1 MSKYKDNKVS
11 VVLCTYNGSK
21 FLNKQLDSILGQSYE
36 VDEIIIVDDCSVD
49 STREILKEYKERYNK
64 IKLFFNTKNLGSNL
78 SFQYAL
84 SLAENEYIVLC
95 DQDDIWFENK
105 IEVQMDMVISSSFYK
120 KEQPLLVFHDL
131 RLIDQHDNV
140 IIDSFWKL
148 HKFKPNNFSF
158 KKLMISNIVTGC
170 TCLINRKTRD
180 EILKCD
186 MNDIIMHDHLIALIA
201 YGFGN
206 VIHIDEQ
213 LIDYRSHNNSVTK
226 KENISV
232 IIRIKLFVGK
242 IKSKKYLKPNILQI
256 KKFSDCYAA
265 ELNMDKKNVV
275 KNFIELEDSS
285 IIYMLVYRFLVS

>member
-1 MSKYKDNKVS
+1 MSKHENNKIS

-36 VDEIIIVDDCSVD
+36 IDEIIIVDDCSVD
-49 STREILKEYKERYNK
+49 STREILEEYKAKYDK
-64 IKLFFNTKNLGSNL
+64 IKLFFNTKNLGTNL

-84 SLAENEYIVLC
+84 SLAECEYIVLC
-95 DQDDIWFENK
+95 DQDDIWIENK
-105 IEVQMDMVISSSFYK
+105 IEVQMNMVVSSPFYK

-140 IIDSFWKL
+140 IMDSFWEL
-148 HKFKPNNFSF
+148 HKFKPNKFSF

-170 TCLINRKTRD
+170 TCLINRKMRD

-186 MNDIIMHDHLIALIA
+186 MQDILMHDHLIALIA

-206 VIHIDEQ
+206 FIHINEQ
-213 LIDYRSHNNSVTK
+213 LINYRSHNNSVTE

-232 IIRIKLFVGK
+232 IKRIKLFAGK
-242 IKSKKYLKPNILQI
+242 IKSKKYLKSNILQI
-256 KKFSDCYAA
+256 QKFNDCYGS
-265 ELNMDKKNVV
+265 ELDSDKKNVV
-275 KNFIELEDSS
+275 KHFIQLKDSS
-285 IIYMLVYRFLVS
+285 IVSILFYRFLTN